1 MQRLF
6 VLIVILAF
14 ASAGAAGARAQSR
27 RVWRV
32 EPPKEE
38 RRDEKSE
45 KKDEAKDETKRET
58 EDEQQQPSQDGARAG
73 DDDDAPVASK
83 EVTTRAI
90 IKSKPNP
97 AFTYE
102 ARLQGVR
109 GRVKLRIILGSDGK
123 VRDRMQVL
131 EGLPYGITEEAM
143 KAARQIKFEPAR
155 KDGRPVSQYVIVIY
169 NFNLY

>member
-1 MQRLF
+1 MRRLF
-6 VLIVILAF
+6 ALTVILAF
-14 ASAGAAGARAQSR
+14 ASAGAAADARAQSR

-45 KKDEAKDETKRET
+45 TKEKAKDETK
-58 EDEQQQPSQDGARAG
+58 DGQQPSQDEARTG
-73 DDDDAPVASK
+73 DDDLFASK

-97 AFTYE
+97 AFTHE

-123 VRDRMQVL
+123 VRDRMEVL
-131 EGLPYGITEEAM
+131 EGLPYGISEEAM
-143 KAARQIKFEPAR
+143 KAARRIKFEPAR
-155 KDGRPVSQYVIVIY
+155 KDGRPVSQYVTVIY
-169 NFNLY
+169 HFNLY

>member
-6 VLIVILAF
+6 ALIVILAF

-45 KKDEAKDETKRET
+45 KKDEAKDETKREA
-58 EDEQQQPSQDGARAG
+58 EDEQQPSQDGARAG
-73 DDDDAPVASK
+73 DDDAPVASK

-143 KAARQIKFEPAR
+143 KAARRIKFEPAR
-155 KDGRPVSQYVIVIY
+155 KEGRPVSQYVIVIY
-169 NFNLY
+169 NFNIY